1 MIVATQNLMRRGK
14 RLRLIVKDGM
24 KISPPG
30 LIQSTLAT
38 NIAPGKIGFISR
50 YICSRF
56 GTDFFFPFIAA
67 NAVTGLQYYQS
78 YSLSVIPNL
87 MLCNSLLTER

>member
-67 NAVTGLQYYQS
+67 NAVTGLQYYH
-78 YSLSVIPNL
+78 LGRIL
-87 MLCNSLLTER
+87 LTLCNPEFDAL